1 MIKLLYAQKNPIVTL
16 MEKYNN
22 NPLFNLIL
30 YDVELPDGEIKEYSA
45 NVISENIYAQ
55 VNVDG
60 HVKNTM

>member
-1 MIKLLYAQKNPIVTL
+1 